1 MSYDPKLAD
10 RIRARVATESGV
22 TEKRMFGGLA
32 FLLEGSLTVAASNSG
47 GMLARVD
54 PAEAAVLNE
63 LDGIAPMVMN
73 GRQMRGWLQ
82 VAPDV
87 IEDDADLDA
96 WVARCVTYV
105 RGTVNAPAVAP

>member
-1 MSYDPKLAD
+1 MACDEHLVQ
-10 RIRARVATESGV
+10 RIRQTLAAEVGI